1 MTESSRKKV
10 LILTYYWPPSGG
22 SGVQRWL
29 KFAKFM
35 REFGYEPMI
44 YTADEAEYPSIDESL
59 YRDIPPN
66 LTVLRKKVWEPY
78 KLYKWFTFQKKGHR
92 INTGFLN
99 KDKKGG
105 LAEKISVWIRGNLFI
120 PDARKFWIKPS
131 VRYLTRYLK
140 DHPVNVLVSTG
151 PPHSLHLIACKVSER
166 LKLPWVADFRDPWT
180 KIDFYQDLML
190 GARANR
196 KHQRLERKVLVSANA
211 VTVISQQMKQQFEE
225 MGCRNIRVITNGF
238 DPEDFYPANNGPAA
252 ETPQPEG
259 EKDQGFSFVHIG
271 SIVPSRNPVV
281 FWNALSELVRENHD
295 FARDLHVKLA
305 GAIDHSVYR
314 SLEKANLEDRT
325 EIIDYLPHKEAI
337 AVLKNARV
345 LLLLI
350 NDTPNARGILTGKI
364 FEYMSSG
371 RPVLAIGPTDG
382 EVAKVLRETGT
393 GQIVDF
399 HDKNGLKNMILDL
412 YGRFREGNLMVTAKN
427 LDRYSRRTLT
437 GKMTELFGD
446 LLDDTIR

>member
-1 MTESSRKKV
+1 MTESPRKKV

-29 KFAKFM
+29 KFAKYM

-59 YRDIPPN
+59 YGDIPPN

-78 KLYKWFTFQKKGHR
+78 KLYKWFTFQKTGHR
-92 INTGFLN
+92 INAGFLN
-99 KDKKGG
+99 RDKKGG

-131 VRYLTRYLK
+131 VRFLIRYLK
-140 DHPVNVLVSTG
+140 DHTVHLLVSTG
-151 PPHSLHLIACKVSER
+151 PPHSVHLIACEVSER
-166 LKLPWVADFRDPWT
+166 MDLPWVADFRDPWT
-180 KIDFYQDLML
+180 RIDYYQDLML

-196 KHQRLERKVLVSANA
+196 KHHRLERKVLNTASA
-211 VTVISQQMKQQFEE
+211 VTVISQEMKRQFKE

-238 DPEDFYPANNGPAA
+238 DPEDFDNTGSGPAA
-252 ETPQPEG
+252 ETPPLAGEG
-259 EKDQGFSFVHIG
+259 DQGFSFIHIG

-281 FWNALSELVRENHD
+281 FWNALSELVSEN
-295 FARDLHVKLA
+295 RDLAGELHIKLA
-305 GAIDHSVYR
+305 GAIDYSVYS
-314 SLEKANLEDRT
+314 SLEEANLVNRT
-325 EIIDYLPHKEAI
+325 EIIDYLPHKEAVK
-337 AVLKNARV
+337 VLKNARV

-350 NDTPNARGILTGKI
+350 NDTPNARGILTGKL

-371 RPVLAIGPTDG
+371 RPILAIGPTNG

-399 HDKNGLKNMILDL
+399 HDKDRLKNMILEL
-412 YGRFREGNLMVTAKN
+412 YGQHREGILKVTAKN
-427 LDRYSRRTLT
+427 LDRYSRRSLA
-437 GKMTELFGD
+437 GKMTELFSD
-446 LLDDTIR
+446 LLDNT